1 MKDLKTLKVTFLLWY
16 LDISGSFVL
25 QTQPMADL
33 LSPTER
39 TKVRAMMDKGFKEVS
54 LPSINLRGSSW
65 NNREKVHL
73 HLLPP

>member
-16 LDISGSFVL
+16 LYISGSFFL
-25 QTQPMADL
+25 QTQPMADF

-39 TKVRAMMDKGFKEVS
+39 TKVRAMMDKV
-54 LPSINLRGSSW
+54 PSINLRGSSW